1 MNKIKSPIELMK
13 SKHFKILDAVQVNEN
28 YILAIYEGKLSDYDI
43 LIKYKEKRNSK
54 WSRLRTPKHI
64 HWTVDMLIKQY
75 SNPECTQNLIDF
87 LLLKWDKIKGIQ
99 DTHIQKNILKNVIKI
114 KIPKKLSQLNYGI
127 YDIEFLFRLAFLLMI
142 QEKTN
147 RSDAYMFKKLLESL
161 REKKDLFKIISIA
174 THH

>member
-1 MNKIKSPIELMK
+1 
-13 SKHFKILDAVQVNEN
+13 
-28 YILAIYEGKLSDYDI
+28 
-43 LIKYKEKRNSK
+43 
-54 WSRLRTPKHI
+54 
-64 HWTVDMLIKQY
+64 MLIKQY

-99 DTHIQKNILKNVIKI
+99 DTHIQKNVLKDVIKI